1 MGTGPYTDTHGTFSV
16 DTHATHATK
25 SALPPGGTAELGAA
39 QAEWASLLHTGG
51 PEDHSA
57 MFPFQAQVRRPDPTI
72 WWPEGQWNMMT
83 VPTEVPSP
91 RSTWKVP
98 CRGCCT
104 CTHMPRREE
113 RGDNVRP
120 HPWGGAWWGLHLPQP
135 PYVLWRRS
143 HSHPDKGQWHPRGQS
158 VIPTLSEI

>member
-1 MGTGPYTDTHGTFSV
+1 M
-16 DTHATHATK
+16 DTHATHVTK

-39 QAEWASLLHTGG
+39 QAEWASLLHMGV

-72 WWPEGQWNMMT
+72 WWPEGQWNTMT

-113 RGDNVRP
+113 RGDNVRTP
-120 HPWGGAWWGLHLPQP
+120 PLGAGAWQETSPDPTTICALEK
-135 PYVLWRRS
+135 V
-143 HSHPDKGQWHPRGQS
+143 SHPDKQQWHPCGQS

>member
-1 MGTGPYTDTHGTFSV
+1 MEPQVTTSPGNRTLYRRPWNLLCGHP
-16 DTHATHATK
+16 ATHVTK
-25 SALPPGGTAELGAA
+25 SALSPGGTAELGAA
-39 QAEWASLLHTGG
+39 QVEWASLLHMGV

-98 CRGCCT
+98 CRGCCI

-113 RGDNVRP
+113 RGDNVRTP
-120 HPWGGAWWGLHLPQP
+120 PLGAGAWQEGLAGDL
-135 PYVLWRRS
+135 
-143 HSHPDKGQWHPRGQS
+143 
-158 VIPTLSEI
+158 T